1 VRKEG
6 DRRQEVKL
14 KDYFGYKD
22 KVCVIT
28 GAASGMGKA
37 ATEMLVDLG
46 AKVYALDMNEVIA
59 PGIVKFIK
67 VNLGQKAS
75 IDEAFKQIPEQI
87 DKFFGVA
94 GLSGV
99 KTDYHVTV
107 TVNFIANKYM
117 TETYLDKWV
126 VPGGA
131 IAYITST
138 GGVNWEKY
146 QWEYKKLV
154 NADGWEAMTA
164 ELHKIAPADGFRP
177 FAYVLSKRCMN
188 AYAASKMVHFSKKN
202 IRVNVVMPASTDT
215 GMKSEFAQM
224 VGGETNLIKQSGL
237 AGRLAESPEMAQ
249 PLVFLNSDMA
259 SYLTGTRLLVDYGDE
274 TLKILKMKKDI
285 QNVPVVMFGL
295 FNLGFVKKLM
305 QAYIDKA

>member
-1 VRKEG
+1 M
-6 DRRQEVKL
+6 
-14 KDYFGYKD
+14 KDYFGYAD
-22 KVCVIT
+22 KVRVIT

-46 AKVYALDMNEVIA
+46 ARVYALDMNEVAI
-59 PGIVKFIK
+59 PGIAQFIK
-67 VNLGQKAS
+67 VNLGEKAS
-75 IDEAFKQIPEQI
+75 IDEAFKQLPERI
-87 DKFFGVA
+87 DRFFGVA

-117 TETYLDKWV
+117 TEEYLDKRV

-146 QWEYKKLV
+146 QWEYKKLL
-154 NADGWEAMTA
+154 NADGWEAMTQ
-164 ELHKIAPADGFRP
+164 ELHKLAPADGFRP
-177 FAYVLSKRCMN
+177 FAYVLSKRVMN
-188 AYAASKMVHFSKKN
+188 AYAASKVVHFAKKN
-202 IRVNVVMPASTDT
+202 IRINCVLPASTNT
-215 GMKSEFAQM
+215 GMKGEFAQL
-224 VGGETNLIKQSGL
+224 VGGEANLIKQSGI
-237 AGRLAESPEMAQ
+237 AGRLAESREMAE
-249 PLVFLNSDMA
+249 PLVFLNSGMA
-259 SYLTGTRLLVDYGDE
+259 SFLTGTRLLVDYGDE
-274 TLKILKMKKDI
+274 TLKILKLKGDL
-285 QNVPVVMFGL
+285 QNMPVVAFGL